1 MRATSKVIFCC
12 LVSVLAM
19 SFGAS
24 SHAQSATP
32 EKPAEQPA
40 TLNPW
45 EKAIPADLTADLN
58 VSFYSKYVWRGLE
71 LSKDSLVIFPSA
83 TIGYKGFAFNAWVDL
98 DTHFDNPPPGEDKE
112 FTLQETDITLTYTNN
127 IDMLKMGYTLGWV
140 YYDTNGFYGDTFTS
154 NQEIFVTLAFDVILK
169 PTLSIYNEIQT
180 GEARYVLLALS
191 HSFNVYK
198 DWSLDVGGSVSYLY
212 VKQEDFSDMH
222 DGNLGAGLTIPLT
235 QYCSVTPKIQYSFP
249 LTSDASDRIE
259 ASSFD
264 GDDDQFVYGGVI
276 LDLEF

>member
-1 MRATSKVIFCC
+1 
-12 LVSVLAM
+12 
-19 SFGAS
+19 
-24 SHAQSATP
+24 
-32 EKPAEQPA
+32 
-40 TLNPW
+40 LNPW

-140 YYDTNGFYGDTFTS
+140 YYDTDGFYGDTPTT